1 MLYSRSL
8 LFICFI
14 LVTYICQVV
23 LVVKNLPSNAGEAR
37 DMGSILG
44 SRKIPWKR
52 KWQPTPVFLSG
63 ESHGQRSLAVYSPW
77 GCKEWDATEHARTQF
92 VSSNPQLLTYPT
104 LLSPLVTISLFSV
117 SVRKKKKTSRRSR
130 LSRRFETVDIPSW
143 WESTQTTDED
153 GSGPPSWLWKE
164 KTSPQLG
171 RMWGYPKGLGSL
183 LADTSY

>member
-63 ESHGQRSLAVYSPW
+63 ESHGQRSLAVYSP
-77 GCKEWDATEHARTQF
+77 
-92 VSSNPQLLTYPT
+92 
-104 LLSPLVTISLFSV
+104 
-117 SVRKKKKTSRRSR
+117 
-130 LSRRFETVDIPSW
+130 
-143 WESTQTTDED
+143 
-153 GSGPPSWLWKE
+153 
-164 KTSPQLG
+164 
-171 RMWGYPKGLGSL
+171 
-183 LADTSY
+183 